1 MNERL
6 VNETLSELMELV
18 KKSMFIEYHGNWYNL
33 YAYTNGKYEDIASG
47 FKQDVVFDLEQFIL
61 IAKLT
66 REVL

>member
-18 KKSMFIEYHGNWYNL
+18 KKTMFIEYHGNCYFL
-33 YAYTNGKYEDIASG
+33 YVYTNGKYKDIASG
-47 FKQDVVFDLEQFIL
+47 FKQDLVFDLEQFIA